1 MTTRPNHD
9 VEDHRTFEGWGTVPW
24 PLLQANQLA
33 GLDLP
38 RSPAARVAA
47 RVRGRD
53 CDNET
58 VVRALYDAR
67 ESTPDGA
74 GIAELL
80 TARTGRHV
88 CSGCDAR
95 TEQVTTRCGDGR
107 NLCPACLTVT
117 MITFSQAR
125 AREER
130 ARQAA
135 WAREVLADPAST
147 WVHVDAT
154 PGSTAPDGRSGPAA
168 AATVTVTAIDRS
180 RTPLPPLSIP
190 LVTGSPGAPSRAA
203 ANRGTHEAV
212 GSRDTDE
219 TVTSRDIDET
229 VASRW
234 RERRLIV
241 WDHGHGR
248 ILTAWSEHG
257 EVRLRCDYQDMLH
270 HRLPAWRGLVDA
282 TGKPVRECLPP
293 GRADRLYV
301 ATARMAADP
310 GPDPAT
316 SDPTP
321 DAAPH

>member
-9 VEDHRTFEGWGTVPW
+9 FEDRRTFQGWGTVPW

-33 GLDLP
+33 RLDLP
-38 RSPAARVAA
+38 RNPGARVAA

-53 CDNET
+53 CDNEN

-74 GIAELL
+74 GIEELL

-95 TEQVTTRCGDGR
+95 TEQVTTRCDDGR

-117 MITFSQAR
+117 MITLTQAR

-135 WAREVLADPAST
+135 WAHEVLADPAST

-168 AATVTVTAIDRS
+168 TVTVTAIDRS

-190 LVTGSPGAPSRAA
+190 LVTASPDAPSRAA
-203 ANRGTHEAV
+203 ASRATHAA
-212 GSRDTDE
+212 
-219 TVTSRDIDET
+219 VTSRDTDET

-234 RERRLIV
+234 RGRRLIV
-241 WDHGHGR
+241 WDHDHGR
-248 ILTAWSEHG
+248 ILTAWSERG
-257 EVRLRCDYQDMLH
+257 EVRLRCDYRDMLH
-270 HRLPAWRGLVDA
+270 HRLPAWRGLVDTA
-282 TGKPVRECLPP
+282 GKPVRECLPP

-301 ATARMAADP
+301 ATARMAA

-316 SDPTP
+316 PDPTP
-321 DAAPH
+321 DASPD

>member
-9 VEDHRTFEGWGTVPW
+9 FEDRRTFEGWGTVPW
-24 PLLQANQLA
+24 PLLQANELA
-33 GLDLP
+33 RLDLP
-38 RSPAARVAA
+38 RNPAARVVA

-53 CDNET
+53 CDNEN

-67 ESTPDGA
+67 DSMPDGA
-74 GIAELL
+74 GIEELL
-80 TARTGRHV
+80 TARGDRHV

-117 MITFSQAR
+117 MITLTQAR

-135 WAREVLADPAST
+135 WAREVLADPTST

-190 LVTGSPGAPSRAA
+190 LVTVSPHAPSRAA
-203 ANRGTHEAV
+203 ASRQTHQALT
-212 GSRDTDE
+212 SRDTDE
-219 TVTSRDIDET
+219 TV
-229 VASRW
+229 ASTW
-234 RERRLIV
+234 RGRRLIV

-248 ILTAWSEHG
+248 ILTAWSERV

-282 TGKPVRECLPP
+282 TGNPVRECLPP

-301 ATARMAADP
+301 ATARMAA

-316 SDPTP
+316 SDPTATGHTSDAPP
-321 DAAPH
+321 D